1 MFKIIKNF
9 EISSILSAVP
19 KNINNNFKFFKKKNF
34 NESRRVIKVLG
45 VKSSFKSK
53 PNTSTVDLFLF
64 AAKKILIKNYIDK
77 SNIGILICVTQTPDY
92 LMPSCSNIVHQKLKL
107 DERCPAY
114 DINLGCSGYVY
125 SLWNIMSV
133 MQSNN
138 IKKGL
143 LLVGDTISKTISKND
158 MSNNL
163 LFGDAV
169 SATIISYKK
178 KSINYFKLGSAKEGS
193 DKLMIKNSGFKD
205 FNKKNP
211 AFFMDGKEVFNYVI
225 SNIPDIIKKIVKLSG
240 INFKKINYYIFHQA
254 NKMMLEKIFDNL
266 NISNSKRLY
275 SINKFGNTR

>member
-178 KSINYFKLGSAKEGS
+178 KSINYFKLGSISTYLPKNNKHSRSWKWTVSGDRAVDVMLQLNPFLGIRRQEKFKECC
-193 DKLMIKNSGFKD
+193 KC
-205 FNKKNP
+205 
-211 AFFMDGKEVFNYVI
+211 
-225 SNIPDIIKKIVKLSG
+225 
-240 INFKKINYYIFHQA
+240 
-254 NKMMLEKIFDNL
+254 
-266 NISNSKRLY
+266 
-275 SINKFGNTR
+275 